1 MLVGMAPEPATR
13 AETPE
18 QPAVTGLTSE
28 EAALRLRA
36 RGSLEHA
43 ASSRSYA
50 SIVRANVLTV
60 FNLILAVFGAL
71 MLSFGSWQDALF
83 LGVLVANSTIGIA
96 QEIRAKKAL
105 DRLSALVVP
114 TATVVRDGEAHRLPR
129 EDVVVGD
136 LVLLEPG
143 DQLVA
148 DGRVEAG
155 EGLLLDESILSG
167 ESESVARAPG
177 DELRSGSFV
186 AEGTGR
192 YTVTAVGKESYAARV
207 TGQARAFRH
216 PRSPLERAMNR
227 LLYLLVAAMVPL
239 GSLLGYA
246 LWERDAPVR
255 EAVTTSVAAVV
266 TLVPEGLI
274 LLVSLAFALSA
285 VRMARHGALTQQ
297 LNALESLAS
306 VDVICLDKTG
316 TLTEAELRVVAA
328 LPAPGVEEERLA
340 EALGAVAAAAN
351 VRNTTLRAI
360 GERFHAVPGTPDGE
374 VPFSSRR
381 RWSAVRLDGV
391 TYVLGAP
398 ELLPSAGLADRVGD
412 EARSGRRVLGL
423 ARTSAPLARG
433 GGVDPPLPAGLE
445 LVGVVVLAE
454 RLRPN
459 AAETVAFFYA
469 QGVRLKV
476 LSGDRPETVGAIAA
490 DLGIVG
496 GDGPVD
502 GRELPEDEGQLRRLL
517 RERNVIGRI
526 SPEGKQRVIEA
537 LRDDGHYVAMVGDGV
552 NDVPGLKAARLAIAQ
567 GSGVQMARSVADLVL
582 VRSDFEVVPVL
593 VGEGRRILR
602 NLQRVTKLFVAKAA
616 FAAFL
621 ILSIGIAPIAY
632 PLLPRHLTLG
642 ASLAIGIPAFFL
654 ALAPSSGPFSLQ
666 GFLRG
671 VFQFAVPA
679 GAAVGFGVVSGYLAA
694 YEVFNLSLV
703 ESRTVATTVTVVVGW
718 YLILALEGSGRLRG
732 AAVFT
737 MCVALAAVYVA
748 MLIVPATRDFFALAA
763 PSLPILLIAGCASLV
778 AIAGLAAT
786 SDAFIPGREARAG

>member
-1 MLVGMAPEPATR
+1 MAQEPATR
-13 AETPE
+13 
-18 QPAVTGLTSE
+18 SE
-28 EAALRLRA
+28 APKEAAAPAGLSSDEAARRLRE
-36 RGSLEHA
+36 RGPLERS

-60 FNLILAVFGAL
+60 FNLILAVSGAL
-71 MLSFGSWQDALF
+71 MLAFGSWQDALF
-83 LGVLVANSTIGIA
+83 LGVLVANSLIGIV
-96 QEIRAKKAL
+96 QEVRAKRAL

-114 TATVVRDGEAHRLPR
+114 TATVLRDGEPHKLPR
-129 EDVVVGD
+129 EEVVVGD
-136 LVLLEPG
+136 FVQLQPG

-148 DGRVEAG
+148 DGRLEAS
-155 EGLLLDESILSG
+155 EGLLLDESILTG
-167 ESESVARAPG
+167 ESESVAHVPG

-186 AEGTGR
+186 AEGTGS
-192 YTVTAVGKESYAARV
+192 YAVTAVGAASYAARV

-227 LLYLLVAAMVPL
+227 LLYLLVAVMVPL
-239 GSLLGYA
+239 GSLLAYA
-246 LWERDAPVR
+246 LWEREAPAR

-285 VRMARHGALTQQ
+285 VRMARRGALTQQ

-316 TLTEAELRVVAA
+316 TLTESELRVVDAV
-328 LPAPGVEEERLA
+328 PGPGVEGERLA
-340 EALGAVAAAAN
+340 DALGAFAASAG

-360 GERFHAVPGTPDGE
+360 GDRFHAAPREPDGE

-381 RWSAVRLDGV
+381 RWSALRLEGV

-398 ELLPSAGLADRVGD
+398 ELLPLDGVAARVDD
-412 EARSGRRVLGL
+412 EVRAGRRVLAL
-423 ARTSAPLARG
+423 ARTDAALTG
-433 GGVDPPLPAGLE
+433 TDPDRALPSGLQ
-445 LVGVVVLAE
+445 LLGVVVLAE
-454 RLRPN
+454 RLR
-459 AAETVAFFYA
+459 AHARDTVGFFHA

-476 LSGDRPETVGAIAA
+476 LSGDRPETVAAIAA
-490 DLGIVG
+490 DVGIDVSE
-496 GDGPVD
+496 GPVD
-502 GRELPEDEGQLRRLL
+502 GRELPEDEGELRRLL
-517 RERNVIGRI
+517 RERTVIGRI
-526 SPEGKQRVIEA
+526 SPDGKRRVIEA
-537 LRDDGHYVAMVGDGV
+537 LRADGHYVAMIGDGV

-582 VRSDFEVVPVL
+582 VRSDFEVVPAL
-593 VGEGRRILR
+593 VAEGRRILR
-602 NLQRVTKLFVAKAA
+602 NLQRVTKLFVSKAA

-642 ASLAIGIPAFFL
+642 ASLAIGIPGFFL
-654 ALAPSSGPFSLQ
+654 ALAPSSGPFRLQ

-679 GAAVGFGVVSGYLAA
+679 GAAVGFGVLSGYLAA
-694 YEVFNLSLV
+694 LEVFNLSLV
-703 ESRTVATTVTVVVGW
+703 ESRTVATTVVVVVGW

-732 AAVFT
+732 AAVFS
-737 MCVALAAVYVA
+737 MCVALAGVYVA
-748 MLIVPATRDFFALAA
+748 VLIVPFTRDFFALAA
-763 PSLPILLIAGCASLV
+763 PSPPILLIAGCASLV
-778 AIAGLAAT
+778 AIGGLAAT
-786 SDAFIPGREARAG
+786 SDAFIPGREATGS